1 MFLSTLGLKSDGM
14 ITEMVRA
21 QRQSYDGAIAPVED
35 RRGSHPP
42 SNKCDAEVIR
52 LHINSYNPAINH
64 YKRKNA
70 PYKRY
75 LNPEMTI
82 KEMYKNFL
90 ENKENNKIC
99 YKTCCNVFK
108 SENIGFSRLSLD
120 EWEICLSCKDLIEY
134 SDHDCDQ
141 CEECIAYAKHKVRY
155 SQAHIEYQNP
165 SQRKLFVLPLICKE
179 LLYSLKSSPKNT
191 YL

>member
-1 MFLSTLGLKSDGM
+1 MFLSTLGLKSDWM

-35 RRGSHPP
+35 RRGSHLP

-52 LHINSYNPAINH
+52 LHINSYNPAISH

-75 LNPEMTI
+75 LNPELSI
-82 KEMYKNFL
+82 KEMYKNFS

-99 YKTCCNVFK
+99 YKTYCNVFK
-108 SENIGFSRLSLD
+108 SENIGFSRPSQD
-120 EWEICLSCKDLIEY
+120 ECEICLSYKDHQRFWSRLLLMRRMHRLCQTQSKVY
-134 SDHDCDQ
+134 SSPHWTLKAHPRGSCLSYRW
-141 CEECIAYAKHKVRY
+141 YAKSY
-155 SQAHIEYQNP
+155 CTP
-165 SQRKLFVLPLICKE
+165 
-179 LLYSLKSSPKNT
+179 
-191 YL
+191 